1 MARVLRWQ
9 FLHCFMW
16 LWSLGCAH
24 GASTIEPLPLSDVRL
39 LDTALQARY
48 EKLNAKYLLDML
60 EPDRLLWSFRKTSG
74 LPTPGT
80 PYIASWEDPGCELRG
95 HFVGHYLSA
104 LSLALAGTGNSAFKT
119 RLDLMVSELGKVQE
133 KLGTGY
139 LSAFPT
145 EFFDRVEAL
154 KPVWA
159 PYYTIHKIIAGLVD
173 AHELAGHPSALAMA
187 TRMVDYHWNRTQAVI
202 AAKGRE
208 HWNAVLNCEFGGM
221 NEVSGV

>member
-1 MARVLRWQ
+1 
-9 FLHCFMW
+9 MW

-24 GASTIEPLPLSDVRL
+24 GASTIEVRLRWSLRKHAEWLRGNPTAAWHVLDHRCIYRCHGCQLPLPRVLPPSSARVPAVSRAPTSPLPPTRMQPLPLSDVRL

-104 LSLALAGTGNSAFKT
+104 LSLALAGTGGCVKCRSA
-119 RLDLMVSELGKVQE
+119 RCWGLDVCC
-133 KLGTGY
+133 
-139 LSAFPT
+139 
-145 EFFDRVEAL
+145 
-154 KPVWA
+154 
-159 PYYTIHKIIAGLVD
+159 
-173 AHELAGHPSALAMA
+173 ALAHA
-187 TRMVDYHWNRTQAVI
+187 PPGVQSSGAALHSDSFYHA
-202 AAKGRE
+202 
-208 HWNAVLNCEFGGM
+208 
-221 NEVSGV
+221 